1 MAAAEEVRKGY
12 RDSGAR
18 TARDI
23 LKMDKL
29 VVLDFGSQYS
39 HLICRRIRE
48 ANVYCELLPYNTPA
62 KVIKEI
68 DPKGII
74 FSGGPASVYAKNA
87 PKPDKEIFKMGKP
100 ILGICYGH
108 QVLVDSFGG
117 RVKHSN
123 SREYGRAELAIDGI
137 DEKEER
143 EEDNSS
149 DLFKGL
155 GSGIIK
161 CWMSHADA
169 AEKLPEGFKV
179 LAHTENSFSAAI
191 GNPEKKFYGIQ
202 FHPEVVHTEKGGQIL
217 KNFAQTI
224 SRAKPE
230 WNIESFIETTVNDI
244 RKKVGKEKVLA
255 AVSGGIDS
263 TTVAALMHKAIGDQ
277 LSCVFINHGL
287 LRQDEE
293 KEVIRLF
300 KDHLRINVIYV
311 NAEKQFLSKLKD
323 VSDPEKKRKII
334 GEEFANVFAAVVKK
348 KKKKKMM
355 MMKRKKKK
363 KDTEQF
369 QWLAQGTLYPDV
381 IESGVSK
388 GPAAVIKTH
397 HNVGGLPKWLDL
409 KVIEPLRYLYKD
421 EVRKA
426 AKLLGVPDEL
436 LKRHPFPGPGLAVR
450 IIGEVTP
457 EKIRI
462 CKHASKIIED
472 ELKETTA
479 DTSVSASNGGGGQW
493 YDKVWQAYA
502 AVGDDRA
509 VGVLGDERI
518 YGHIVTIRV
527 VESMDAMTAD
537 WSRLPYELIEKISNR
552 ITNEVEGVTWV
563 TYAVSSKPPATIE
576 PQ

>member
-1 MAAAEEVRKGY
+1 
-12 RDSGAR
+12 
-18 TARDI
+18 
-23 LKMDKL
+23 MDKI

-74 FSGGPASVYAKNA
+74 FSGGPASIYAENA
-87 PKPDKEIFKMGKP
+87 PKPDKQIFNMGKP
-100 ILGICYGH
+100 LLGICYGH
-108 QVLVDSFGG
+108 QVLVHTFGG
-117 RVKHSN
+117 KVKRSN
-123 SREYGRAELAIDGI
+123 SREYGRSVLIIEG
-137 DEKEER
+137 KEE
-143 EEDNSS
+143 DTP

-155 GSGIIK
+155 GPGIMN

-169 AEKLPEGFKV
+169 AEELPEGFKV
-179 LAHTENSFSAAI
+179 LARTESSFSAAI
-191 GNPEKKFYGIQ
+191 GNLDKKYYGIQ
-202 FHPEVVHTEKGGQIL
+202 FHPEVVHTEKGTQIL

-224 SRAKPE
+224 SGAKPE
-230 WNIESFIETTVNDI
+230 WNIESFIESTINDI
-244 RKKVGKEKVLA
+244 RKQVGKEKVLA

-293 KEVIRLF
+293 KDVVKLF
-300 KDHLRINVIYV
+300 KDHLGINVIYV
-311 NAEKQFLSKLKD
+311 NAEKQFLGKLKGI
-323 VSDPEKKRKII
+323 SDPEEKRKVI

-348 KKKKKMM
+348 KKNNNDEG
-355 MMKRKKKK
+355 
-363 KDTEQF
+363 KDTDSF

-397 HNVGGLPKWLDL
+397 HNVGGLPKWLNL

-426 AKLLGVPDEL
+426 AKLLGVPNEL
-436 LKRHPFPGPGLAVR
+436 LRRHPFPGPGLAVR

-462 CKHASKIIED
+462 CKHASKIVED
-472 ELKETTA
+472 ELKSTAAFAPTFASIAPATA
-479 DTSVSASNGGGGQW
+479 DTDNNVGW

-509 VGVLGDERI
+509 VGVLGDERV
-518 YGHIVTIRV
+518 YGHIVIIRI
-527 VESMDAMTAD
+527 VESSDAMTAD

>member
-1 MAAAEEVRKGY
+1 
-12 RDSGAR
+12 
-18 TARDI
+18 
-23 LKMDKL
+23 MDKL

-48 ANVYCELLPYNTPA
+48 ANVYCELLSYNTPA

-87 PKPDKEIFKMGKP
+87 PRPDKEIFKMGKP
-100 ILGICYGH
+100 LLGICYGH
-108 QVLVDSFGG
+108 QVLVDTFGG
-117 RVKHSN
+117 NVKRTT
-123 SREYGRAELAIDGI
+123 SREYGRAGLIIEGGGRGGEQND
-137 DEKEER
+137 DT
-143 EEDNSS
+143 S

-155 GSGIIK
+155 GTGIIN

-169 AEKLPEGFKV
+169 AETLPEGFKV
-179 LAHTENSFSAAI
+179 LARTENSFSAAI
-191 GNPEKKFYGIQ
+191 GNPEKKLYGIQ
-202 FHPEVVHTEKGGQIL
+202 FHPEVVHTEKGTQIL

-224 SRAKPE
+224 SGAKPD
-230 WNIESFIETTVNDI
+230 WDIESFIEATVNDI
-244 RKKVGKEKVLA
+244 RKHVGKEKVLA

-293 KEVIRLF
+293 KEVVKLF
-300 KDHLRINVIYV
+300 KDHLGINVIYV
-311 NAEKQFLSKLKD
+311 NAEKQFLDKLKG
-323 VSDPEKKRKII
+323 VSDPEEKRKII

-348 KKKKKMM
+348 KKEKEKEGG
-355 MMKRKKKK
+355 
-363 KDTEQF
+363 DDDNDVESF

-397 HNVGGLPKWLDL
+397 HNVGGLPKWLNL

-426 AKLLGVPDEL
+426 ARLLGVPDEL

-457 EKIRI
+457 EKTRI
-462 CKHASKIIED
+462 CKRASKIVED
-472 ELKETTA
+472 ELKA
-479 DTSVSASNGGGGQW
+479 AGW

-509 VGVLGDERI
+509 VGVLGDERV
-518 YGHIVTIRV
+518 YGHIVMVRV
-527 VESMDAMTAD
+527 VESVDAMTAD
-537 WSRLPYELIEKISNR
+537 WSRLPYELLERISNR
-552 ITNEVEGVTWV
+552 ITNEVEGATWV

>member
-1 MAAAEEVRKGY
+1 
-12 RDSGAR
+12 
-18 TARDI
+18 
-23 LKMDKL
+23 MDKL

-74 FSGGPASVYAKNA
+74 FSGGPASVYAQNA

-100 ILGICYGH
+100 LLGICYGH
-108 QVLVDSFGG
+108 QVLVDTFGG
-117 RVKHSN
+117 KVKRSN
-123 SREYGRAELAIDGI
+123 SREYGRSMLIIEGEGGGEE
-137 DEKEER
+137 EKGT
-143 EEDNSS
+143 S

-155 GSGIIK
+155 GPGIMN

-169 AEKLPEGFKV
+169 AEILPEGFKV
-179 LAHTENSFSAAI
+179 LARTENSFSAAI
-191 GNPEKKFYGIQ
+191 GNPDKKFYGIQ
-202 FHPEVVHTEKGGQIL
+202 FHPEVVHTEKGTQIL

-224 SRAKPE
+224 SGAKPE
-230 WNIESFIETTVNDI
+230 WDIESFIESTINDI
-244 RKKVGKEKVLA
+244 RKQVGKEKVLA

-293 KEVIRLF
+293 KDVVRLF
-300 KDHLRINVIYV
+300 KDHLGINVIYV
-311 NAEKQFLSKLKD
+311 NAEKQFLGKLKG
-323 VSDPEKKRKII
+323 VIDPEEKRKII

-348 KKKKKMM
+348 KKNDEE
-355 MMKRKKKK
+355 
-363 KDTEQF
+363 KDADSF

-462 CKHASKIIED
+462 CKHASKIVED
-472 ELKETTA
+472 ELKSTA
-479 DTSVSASNGGGGQW
+479 AFAPTSASVASPAAAVATNDNAGW

-509 VGVLGDERI
+509 VGVLGDERV
-518 YGHIVTIRV
+518 YGHIVIIRI